1 LTLVVLLLYLSM
13 KKYLFEIDLVKCD
26 MPLSAAVIFMSGQD
40 PEKKFSNKDII
51 NNNNLFNENKHTLKF
66 EKDRLIFND
75 MAYDFI
81 NNTLIVNHDGSV
93 SVFPKIKG
101 QSALNVEYLDR
112 NRVLAHVFFDRSS
125 EELYVF
131 SFTRQRMYNLYTPV
145 ILGDF
150 ENKVK
155 VVFNNFIQMLEFV
168 SFNIQRRWAI
178 KQSTDFNLSIQTNQY
193 ILNKD
198 YFFLD
203 SDREV
208 ILVKNKKSV
217 DVTLYPS
224 RLQSDFNFSLN
235 EAHYEIR
242 SDFNI
247 TPKFNPNNLNLRIT
261 ESGFIEILPKK
272 FNRILFDGYSV
283 PLEDEHIL
291 IKVVEG

>member
-1 LTLVVLLLYLSM
+1 M